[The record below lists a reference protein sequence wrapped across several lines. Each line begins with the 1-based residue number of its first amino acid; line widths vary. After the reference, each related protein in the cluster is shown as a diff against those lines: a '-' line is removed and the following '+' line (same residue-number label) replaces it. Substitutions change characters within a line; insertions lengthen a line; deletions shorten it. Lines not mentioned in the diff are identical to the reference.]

1 MAITVTMIE
10 EKEFSR
16 KARGYDEHEVDEF
29 LDEICDEMVNMQREI
44 AALQQRNQQLQNQQ
58 KPSFTPSVIPAPVS
72 PSIPVPAA
80 APAFAVPVPE
90 KKKEDDES
98 EKNIEAAL
106 EVLRSAR
113 RVYDETVE
121 EAKKKAE
128 QILQDARE
136 ISDGKLER
144 LESDKKAALE
154 EIEMLKA
161 SVKDYRRR
169 FLRLME
175 DQQHLLN
182 TDNVLFDEKS

>member
-72 PSIPVPAA
+72 PAIPVPAA

-90 KKKEDDES
+90 KKKNDDES

-175 DQQHLLN
+175 DQQHLMN
-182 TDNVLFDEKS
+182 TENVLFDDKN